1 MPLRRA
7 RRHLRPVTHPFAD
20 GHGLLGQGLGVR
32 DVVLHDGLEQLVLV
46 LAVERRLVRK
56 RGGGGDLG

>member
-1 MPLRRA
+1 M
-7 RRHLRPVTHPFAD
+7 THPFAD